1 MEGLMLKVK
10 LCNFGNPMQRTWFIG
25 KDPDARK
32 VWRQEEKSMAEDD
45 MLDGI
50 TNLMDMS
57 STKLL
62 ELIMDREACCASVD
76 EVKTELNELN
86 WSEPMHKC
94 YI

>member
-1 MEGLMLKVK
+1 
-10 LCNFGNPMQRTWFIG
+10 
-25 KDPDARK
+25 
-32 VWRQEEKSMAEDD
+32 MAEDD

-57 STKLL
+57 SIKLL

-86 WSEPMHKC
+86 
-94 YI
+94 